1 MFIFCMSEYLLIL
14 CAHYLYYY
22 ELSEFEVCGRARLYP
37 GDDTAAAAS
46 RYRKCSA
53 VYLSVVL
60 LYCTILSEVYL
71 LLSSPL
77 FIYFCNVNINVNM
90 LIVG

>member
-1 MFIFCMSEYLLIL
+1 MSDYILIL
-14 CAHYLYYY
+14 CPHYLYYY
-22 ELSEFEVCGRARLYP
+22 ELSEFEVCGRARLYA

-46 RYRKCSA
+46 RYGKCSV
-53 VYLSVVL
+53 VYLSVAV

-77 FIYFCNVNINVNM
+77 LTYFCNVHINVNM